1 MDKKNKRYPD
11 DSLIHRY
18 ADGELD
24 ERKAKEFEELLDK
37 SPELRKELDDIRAV
51 GDKIREA
58 VHSEVEQVNFR
69 PVWAA
74 VNETI
79 EKEEQSRSKGVIYNL
94 MELFT
99 PRRIAVAA
107 SATAMLMLGV
117 LIVWQFMLAPSSGE
131 AALTAV
137 DIQYADDLDIVI
149 SVDVLDDSV
158 TTVVWIN
165 NFSVDEGMVEE

>member
-11 DSLIHRY
+11 DTLIHRY

-24 ERKAKEFEELLDK
+24 EKETKEFEEFLSR
-37 SPELRKELDDIRAV
+37 SPELRKGLEEIRTV
-51 GDKIREA
+51 GDAIRKA
-58 VHSEVEQVNFR
+58 VHSEVEQVNFS

-79 EKEEQSRSKGVIYNL
+79 EKEERSRSKGVIYNL

-107 SATAMLMLGV
+107 VAAAMLMLGV
-117 LIVWQFMLAPSSGE
+117 LIVWQLILAPSSGE

-165 NFSVDEGMVEE
+165 NFSLDEGTVGE